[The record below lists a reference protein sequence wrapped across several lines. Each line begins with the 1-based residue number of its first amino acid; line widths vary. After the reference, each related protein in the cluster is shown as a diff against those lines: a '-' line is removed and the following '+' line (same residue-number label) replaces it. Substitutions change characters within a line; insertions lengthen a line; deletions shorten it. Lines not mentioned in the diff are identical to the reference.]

1 MAGTV
6 IITGANGS
14 LGLGFVEA
22 FLSRYPKH
30 TLIATVRN
38 PSPEKDQN
46 TAKLVQ
52 LVSRYPQSKVHIE
65 VLDLGALS
73 AVRSFADDITARV
86 SSKKLP
92 SISAIVCNAFTW
104 SLEGGQKYTS
114 DGYDATFQVS
124 HLSHYLLILK
134 LLGSMDANCGRI
146 VMLGSTAHYPERPN
160 PLSSLTP
167 VIPDNIEE
175 LVKPTSDP
183 KDLIHDRG
191 FQRYGT
197 AKLANVIFAEDL
209 NNRLQKDPKLSSIT
223 VTAMDPGGL
232 VQSRAQ
238 VEQKGSVQRIMAV
251 VGFLMPVL
259 RHFTSA
265 LRTNKDS
272 GRDLVAVS
280 LDPIFAGKRGYYI
293 GQKEDAPAQISHDTE
308 IQKRLWDACWRWAG
322 LTADETVLGS

>member
-22 FLSRYPKH
+22 FLARYPEH

-52 LVSRYPQSKVHIE
+52 LVSKYPQAKVHIE
-65 VLDLGALS
+65 VFDLGNLS
-73 AVRSFADDITARV
+73 AVRSFADNITTRV

-104 SLEGGQKYTS
+104 SLEAGQKYTS

-124 HLSHYLLILK
+124 HLSHYLLTLK
-134 LLGSMDANCGRI
+134 LLGSMNTDTGRI

-167 VIPDNIEE
+167 VIPDNVEE
-175 LVKPTSDP
+175 LVKPTADP
-183 KDLIHDRG
+183 NDLIHDRG

-209 NNRLQKDPKLSSIT
+209 NNRLKKDPKLSSIT

-238 VEQKGSVQRIMAV
+238 AEQKGSVQRIMAV

-259 RHFTSA
+259 RHFTSSV
-265 LRTNKDS
+265 RTNRDS

-280 LDPIFAGKRGYYI
+280 LDPSFAGKRGYYI
-293 GQKEDAPAQISHDTE
+293 GQKEDEPAQISYDAE
-308 IQKRLWDACWRWAG
+308 VQKRLWAACWRWAD
-322 LTADETVLGS
+322 LTADETVLSS